1 MRFPAGSASGSR
13 HSGCAATDV
22 HRSPKSGHLELRPR
36 AEPERD
42 CAQGTAT
49 LKLKG
54 RAGLICQGVASR
66 LVGQG
71 LGGRS
76 LVVDQAFEASLEIL
90 LNLMPLNDGATHSF
104 CIQHDASHNLEYSFV

>member
-1 MRFPAGSASGSR
+1 
-13 HSGCAATDV
+13 
-22 HRSPKSGHLELRPR
+22 
-36 AEPERD
+36 
-42 CAQGTAT
+42 
-49 LKLKG
+49 LKG

-66 LVGQG
+66 LVGLG

-104 CIQHDASHNLEYSFV
+104 CIQHDASHKSIPLYEWQADVSPKTTGLPGLAGHRTS